1 VLLVPSF
8 SLLHRAESQLALP
21 AHDNMAKKRTAEE
34 RAAHSRHHAT
44 WRKRVRAEADAA
56 KPAEEMSER
65 LKALYAVAPR
75 IGPDGKP
82 LTDHTRRD
90 EATSGTPARRSR
102 LSSAT
107 TPPTSTPPPPD
118 QAPATATATAGKV
131 SLDDMA
137 KLMLRGVL
145 TPESCLKLH
154 RDEIPNQPVAAVTTA
169 PPLGPFADLRTSYAS
184 TAIAQPDTQIST
196 GLSASS
202 VPLPR
207 PETAE
212 NDLGGFDASF
222 FLNEDINPT
231 LAGIQTGAGPGSASE
246 VPPPQPQIQDSTQES
261 VAPSLGSC
269 QNSPLVPTASEQDS
283 STPLITAEDMLAT
296 AMPHFSPACRV

>member
-1 VLLVPSF
+1 
-8 SLLHRAESQLALP
+8 
-21 AHDNMAKKRTAEE
+21 MAKKRTAEE

-65 LKALYAVAPR
+65 LKALYAGEEVTAVVCNYATDVDTAAP
-75 IGPDGKP
+75 GPSSCDGNG
-82 LTDHTRRD
+82 D
-90 EATSGTPARRSR
+90 G
-102 LSSAT
+102 
-107 TPPTSTPPPPD
+107 
-118 QAPATATATAGKV
+118 GK
-131 SLDDMA
+131 
-137 KLMLRGVL
+137 
-145 TPESCLKLH
+145 
-154 RDEIPNQPVAAVTTA
+154 VTTA